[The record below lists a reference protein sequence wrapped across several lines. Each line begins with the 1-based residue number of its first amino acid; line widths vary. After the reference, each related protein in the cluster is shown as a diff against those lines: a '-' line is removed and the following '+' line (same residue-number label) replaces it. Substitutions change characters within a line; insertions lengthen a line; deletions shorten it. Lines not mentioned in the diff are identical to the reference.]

1 MLSLDQGSGHRW
13 RSGRGIVGCRPNTSV
28 GGMLAKDAES
38 ATENVFTQE
47 GAAGGPM
54 ARYLEVREAPL
65 FREPRP
71 PFDARMNAMR
81 TPNDWE
87 RLNKFRSSCIRI
99 SELSPCHRY
108 PSRAGFL
115 HSYGCHRIVFNPI
128 DSSHVESMYN
138 YLRRGP
144 CLVTRTFRGRSP
156 PRTQFYLL
164 DSAASRGA

>member
-1 MLSLDQGSGHRW
+1 MQDKY
-13 RSGRGIVGCRPNTSV
+13 IA
-28 GGMLAKDAES
+28 GGMLAKDTEG

-71 PFDARMNAMR
+71 PFDARMSAMR
-81 TPNDWE
+81 LPNEWKK
-87 RLNKFRSSCIRI
+87 LNKIRANCIRI
-99 SELSPCHRY
+99 SELGSCYRC
-108 PSRAGFL
+108 PSKACFL
-115 HSYGCHRIVFNPI
+115 HSYGYHRIVFNPI

-138 YLRRGP
+138 YLRHGP